1 MERREFIGTLA
12 LSLLASLLAVKAQP
26 AQKVPHIGYVGYDAP
41 GSDPSGIAGLRQGLR
56 ELGYVENQN
65 IVIEY
70 RYAEGNPDRLP
81 GLIAELTRLKADL
94 ILTQGTAVTAA
105 AQREAGTT
113 PIVFVAA
120 DPVRSGFVQS
130 LARPGGN
137 ITGLSVAQAEH
148 FSEKWLE
155 LVKDTVPK
163 ASRVGIIWNPTNPIL
178 GANLRE
184 MVAVAPGLG
193 LQLSSQPVRS
203 AADID
208 AAFAALARARVA
220 ALIVQTD
227 PLAVSRAAQVL
238 RLAAAHRV
246 PTIYG
251 LREFV
256 DAGGLMSYGPNFAD
270 LWRRAA
276 TYVDKILK
284 GAKPADLPVEQP
296 TKFELVINA
305 KTAKALGLIIPP
317 SLLARA
323 DQVIE

>member
-1 MERREFIGTLA
+1 VQRREFIGTLA

-203 AADID
+203 VTDID
-208 AAFAALARARVA
+208 AAFAAMARTRVA

-227 PLAVSRAAQVL
+227 PLVVSRTAQIL

>member
-1 MERREFIGTLA
+1 VQRREFIGTLA

-203 AADID
+203 VTDID
-208 AAFAALARARVA
+208 AAFAAMARTRVA

-227 PLAVSRAAQVL
+227 PLVVSRTAQIL

-276 TYVDKILK
+276 IYVDKILK
-284 GAKPADLPVEQP
+284 GVKPADLPVEQP
-296 TKFELVINA
+296 TKFELVINL
-305 KTAKALGLIIPP
+305 KTAKALGLTIPP

-323 DQVIE
+323 DEVIQ

>member
-1 MERREFIGTLA
+1 VQRREFIGTLA

-105 AQREAGTT
+105 AQRAAGTT

-203 AADID
+203 VTDID
-208 AAFAALARARVA
+208 AAFAAMARTRVA

-227 PLAVSRAAQVL
+227 PLVVSRTAQIL

-276 TYVDKILK
+276 IYVDKILK
-284 GAKPADLPVEQP
+284 GVKPADLPVEQP
-296 TKFELVINA
+296 TKFELVINL
-305 KTAKALGLIIPP
+305 KTAKALGLTIPP

>member
-227 PLAVSRAAQVL
+227 PLVVSRAAQVL

-296 TKFELVINA
+296 TKFELVINL
-305 KTAKALGLIIPP
+305 KTAKALGLTVP
-317 SLLARA
+317 SS
-323 DQVIE
+323 